1 MLVKEIIQKKRDNHS
16 LTNNEIQTFIKGISN
31 KTVSPEQIGA
41 MTMAIYFNGLSINE
55 QVAFTLAMR
64 DSGKVI
70 KFTNLDDKPIVDKHS
85 TGGVAD
91 FISIPLAPIVAAC
104 GVYVPMITGKG
115 LGHTGGTTDKMQ
127 AIPNYNTFPST
138 EEFQQ
143 VVKNVGCCII
153 GQTDDLAPADRAIY
167 GIRDVSGTVESL
179 PLIATSI
186 LSKKLASGISY
197 LVMDVKTG
205 NGAFMNTLE
214 DSKALANTIVGISNQ
229 AGVPCKALITDM
241 NEALG
246 RNIGNSLEIIESIE
260 YLTGKNVDAKVD
272 KVMKALATEML
283 LITGIANSKED
294 ALLKIEKAL
303 SSGKAA
309 EIFEKMVSAMGGSS
323 NILTNYNECL
333 PKAPIVK
340 PVYAN
345 NSGYISSINSRTL
358 GFALVQLGGGRR
370 LANDTLDYGVGIS
383 NMVKVGEEVNKDKP
397 IAFIHANTS
406 LAVEEM
412 ATVLNSAISVSTSP
426 VKYQKPTIYETL

>member
-1 MLVKEIIQKKRDNHS
+1 MLIKEIIQKKRDNS
-16 LTNNEIQTFIKGISN
+16 NLTDNEIQTFIKGISN

-41 MTMAIYFNGLSINE
+41 MTMAIYFNGLSAEE

-70 KFTNLDDKPIVDKHS
+70 KFTNLTDKPIVDKHS

-104 GVYVPMITGKG
+104 GAYVPMITGKG

-143 VVKNVGCCII
+143 VVKQVGCCII

-167 GIRDVSGTVESL
+167 GIRDVSATVESL

-186 LSKKLASGISY
+186 LSKKLASGINY
-197 LVMDVKTG
+197 LVMDIKTG

-214 DSKALANTIVGISNQ
+214 GSKALAKAISNISNN
-229 AGVPCKALITDM
+229 AGVPCKAIITDM

-246 RNIGNSLEIIESIE
+246 RSIGNSLEIIESIH

-283 LITGIANSKED
+283 LITSIANSKED

-303 SSGKAA
+303 SSGRAA
-309 EIFEKMVSAMGGSS
+309 EIFEKMVHAMGGAS
-323 NILTNYNECL
+323 NILSQYNQIL
-333 PKAPIVK
+333 PKALIIKPI
-340 PVYAN
+340 YAN
-345 NSGYISSINSRTL
+345 KAGYVTAINSRTL
-358 GFALVQLGGGRR
+358 GFALVQLGGGRK
-370 LANDTLDYGVGIS
+370 LTTDKLDYGVGIAHV
-383 NMVKVGEEVNKDKP
+383 VKVGEEVNKDKP
-397 IAFIHANTS
+397 IAFVHANTS
-406 LAVEEM
+406 LQVEEM
-412 ATVLNSAISVSTSP
+412 AKVLNSAIVVSEQPNFQQQP
-426 VKYQKPTIYETL
+426 VIYETI